1 MHLHSTVRGLVIRD
15 HAILLTRVK
24 GDDKT
29 FLPGGHI
36 EPGESASI
44 TVVRELQ
51 EEANLSVK
59 VERLLGAVENGW
71 TDNKGINTEL
81 CLLFLLSVNM
91 DKSEKIDVIES
102 QEPHI
107 EYFWVTQEELS
118 TANLYPIALR
128 NWLINTQ
135 LNITLAE
142 PAFWGTDL

>member
-1 MHLHSTVRGLVIRD
+1 MHLHSTVRGLIIRD
-15 HAILLTRVK
+15 NAILLTRVK
-24 GDDKT
+24 GDTKT

-44 TVVRELQ
+44 TVMRELQ

-81 CLLFLLSVNM
+81 CLLFLLSVNT
-91 DKSEKIDVIES
+91 DKSENIDVIES
-102 QEPHI
+102 QESHI
-107 EYFWVTQEELS
+107 DYFWVTQEELLA
-118 TANLYPIALR
+118 ANLYPVALR
-128 NWLINTQ
+128 NWLIDAQ
-135 LNITLAE
+135 LNITSAE